1 MRRTAAVLAVLLAL
15 TACKPTPTTKPA
27 PPPPASAAKP
37 AKPLD
42 VYRACAKANP
52 ADRAH
57 QDACQR
63 KAWGGPFSDDDE
75 RWACQWMGDLKC
87 GPAERK
93 A

>member
-1 MRRTAAVLAVLLAL
+1 MKRLVVAVALLAL
-15 TACKPTPTTKPA
+15 TACKPTPTTQPA
-27 PPPPASAAKP
+27 PPPPASAPKP
-37 AKPLD
+37 ATPLD
-42 VYRACAKANP
+42 VYRKCVKTNP
-52 ADRAH
+52 ANRAH

-63 KAWGGPFSDDDE
+63 KAWGEGFSDDDE